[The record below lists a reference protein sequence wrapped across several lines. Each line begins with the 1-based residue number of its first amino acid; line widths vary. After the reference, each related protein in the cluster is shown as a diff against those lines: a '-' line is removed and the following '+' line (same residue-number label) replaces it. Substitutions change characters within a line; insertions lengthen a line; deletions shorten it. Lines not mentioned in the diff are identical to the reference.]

1 MCRVSVAGEDIAVRY
16 QEDARRRQTI
26 QAVKIIMKSERSANN
41 ASIGWSK
48 REIVDRKGDG
58 LSGVTVGGLVDEEV

>member
-1 MCRVSVAGEDIAVRY
+1 MCKNSRVSVAGEDIAVTY
-16 QEDARRRQTI
+16 QEDARRWQTI

-48 REIVDRKGDG
+48 REIETTHS
-58 LSGVTVGGLVDEEV
+58 LTHSLNNTTL